1 LGARQKGRNDLKL
14 ASLRRGDRPLV
25 TTARQIAEELLAEDP
40 VTAGTLELA
49 DELRLFVGEDEA
61 AYLLKS

>member
-1 LGARQKGRNDLKL
+1 
-14 ASLRRGDRPLV
+14 LRRGDRPLV
-25 TTARQIAEELLAEDP
+25 ASARLIAESLLGDGAPSEATRGL
-40 VTAGTLELA
+40 V